1 MGRSGFPLPVGV
13 GRRQAE
19 TASSSPAARIDELV
33 LRVPGL
39 SPDEARRLGRD
50 VTERVFARLDAAPM
64 HLGRLDLRLTLPLGL
79 PLEELADRVANA
91 IVDQLERG
99 A

>member
-1 MGRSGFPLPVGV
+1 MGRSGFPLPASVGPPS
-13 GRRQAE
+13 AE
-19 TASSSPAARIDELV
+19 TASAARIDELV

-50 VTERVFARLDAAPM
+50 VTERVFARLEAAPM
-64 HLGRLDLRLTLPLGL
+64 HLGRLDLRLTLPPGL
-79 PLEELADRVANA
+79 PLEDLADRVANA
-91 IVDQLERG
+91 IVEQLARR